1 MIRIVAAK
9 EFTQLRRD
17 PRVRLTA
24 AILVV
29 MLLVALISAVARY
42 QDVSQERA
50 AAQEIINEQWNN
62 QGEKN
67 PHAAAH
73 YGIYAIRPVTPLS
86 FFDTGVTAFTGVS
99 IWLEAHRRNLAGGR
113 PADDDTAAGRAGELT
128 GAYALQLLLPLFII
142 LLAFQAFAGEREQG
156 TLRQLLGT
164 GVPAHALLLGKALGI
179 SAAVGLVIGPV
190 LLLAIVALVLTPGG
204 LAELP
209 QALLMMVSY
218 LVYGAVFLF
227 VSLAI
232 SARLGSSQS
241 VLVAL
246 LAFWAV
252 SSFVL
257 PRFASDLS
265 RWLYPLPS
273 SVEFQSAIAGD
284 LEAGIGNVSPAEL
297 IEQRRQQTLE
307 LYKVEREEDLPINF
321 QGIIFSLQEELDA
334 QVYSKHFDSLHA
346 RMDSQRSLYGI
357 ASLVS
362 PRMAVE
368 LLSMEWAG
376 TSIGAQRDFSNHAEG
391 FRREFIEVLNQ
402 DLTFNSKAGETG
414 YRSGPELWN
423 QVGPYEY
430 SGTTLAAV
438 SARAGPLILVLM
450 LWLVG
455 SVVSAWLA
463 VRNLKVSV

>member
-9 EFTQLRRD
+9 EFTLLRRD

-24 AILVV
+24 AILVL
-29 MLLVALISAVARY
+29 MLFVALVSAVARY

-86 FFDTGVTAFTGVS
+86 FFETGVTAYSGVS

-113 PADDDTAAGRAGELT
+113 PADDDTAAGRASELT
-128 GAYALQLLLPLFII
+128 GAYTLQVLLPLFII

-179 SAAVGLVIGPV
+179 AAAVALVIGPV
-190 LLLAIVALVLTPGG
+190 LLLALIGLVFTPGG
-204 LAELP
+204 LAQLP
-209 QALLMMVSY
+209 QALLL
-218 LVYGAVFLF
+218 LVTYIGYGAVFLF
-227 VSLAI
+227 VSLAV

-246 LAFWAV
+246 LAFWAI

-257 PRFASDLS
+257 PRFTSDLS
-265 RWLYPLPS
+265 SWLYPLPT
-273 SVEFQSAIAGD
+273 SVEFQSAIAAD
-284 LEAGIGNVSPAEL
+284 LEMGLGDVSPAEL
-297 IEQRRQQTLE
+297 INQRREQTLQ
-307 LYKVEREEDLPINF
+307 LYNVEREEDLPINF
-321 QGIIFSLQEELDA
+321 QGMIFSLQEELDA
-334 QVYSKHFDSLHA
+334 QVYSKHFDALQQT
-346 RMDSQRSLYGI
+346 MESQQSLYGV
-357 ASLVS
+357 ASLAS

-368 LLSMEWAG
+368 LLSMEWSG
-376 TSIGAQRDFSNHAEG
+376 TSLGSQQDFSEHAEG

-402 DLTFNSKAGETG
+402 DLTFNSRAGETD

-423 QVGPYEY
+423 KVGAYEY
-430 SGTTLAAV
+430 PGSSFGTVL
-438 SARAGPLILVLM
+438 ARAAPLIVVLL
-450 LWLVG
+450 LWIVG
-455 SVVSAWLA
+455 SVLSAWLA
-463 VRNLKVSV
+463 VRNLKVTV

>member
-9 EFTQLRRD
+9 EFTLLRRD

-24 AILVV
+24 VILVL

-86 FFDTGVTAFTGVS
+86 FFDTGVTAYSGVS
-99 IWLEAHRRNLAGGR
+99 IWLEAHRRNRPGGR
-113 PADDDTAAGRAGELT
+113 PADDDTAAGRASELT
-128 GAYALQLLLPLFII
+128 GAYTLQVLLPLFII

-190 LLLAIVALVLTPGG
+190 LLVALIALLFTPGG
-204 LAELP
+204 LAEFP
-209 QALLMMVSY
+209 QALLMILSY
-218 LVYGAVFLF
+218 LAYGAIFLF
-227 VSLAI
+227 FSLAI
-232 SARLGSSQS
+232 SARLSSSQS
-241 VLVAL
+241 ALVAL

-257 PRFASDLS
+257 PRFTSDLS
-265 RWLYPLPS
+265 RWLYPLPT
-273 SVEFQSAIAGD
+273 SVQFERTIAED
-284 LEAGIGNVSPAEL
+284 LESGVDGISSAER
-297 IEQRRQQTLE
+297 INQRREQTLK
-307 LYKVEREEDLPINF
+307 LYKVEREADLPINF
-321 QGIIFSLQEELDA
+321 QGLIFSLQEELDA
-334 QVYSKHFDSLHA
+334 LVYGKHFDRLHGLMA
-346 RMDSQRSLYGI
+346 SQQSLYGI
-357 ASLVS
+357 VSLAS

-368 LLSMEWAG
+368 LASMEWAG
-376 TSIGAQRDFSNHAEG
+376 TSVSSQRDFADHAEG

-402 DLTFNSKAGETG
+402 DLTFNSTAGSTD

-423 QVGPYEY
+423 QVGAYEY
-430 SGTTLAAV
+430 PGTAMGQVLSR
-438 SARAGPLILVLM
+438 SAPFMLVLG

-455 SVVSAWLA
+455 SVLSAWLA